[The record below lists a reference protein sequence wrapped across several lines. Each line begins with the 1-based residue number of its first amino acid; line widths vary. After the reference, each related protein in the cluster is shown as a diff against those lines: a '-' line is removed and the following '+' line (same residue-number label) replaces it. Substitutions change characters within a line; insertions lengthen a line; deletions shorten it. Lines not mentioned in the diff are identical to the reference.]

1 MDKVHGKKRQEVAA
15 DWQAW
20 RELVEGLCLN
30 GDEKTEDE
38 EEEETKKK
46 NRWMIRCYYMKLC

>member
-30 GDEKTEDE
+30 GDEKTEDDHAMVV
-38 EEEETKKK
+38 
-46 NRWMIRCYYMKLC
+46 WISLY